1 MTIGIFYISCKSECM
16 EGGYSIR
23 NVAYER
29 TIYIRMTGRFDFGL
43 MQAFAAE
50 YRQATDS
57 YQGGDHLV
65 LADMRGLAPLLP
77 EVGHVFGAAVG
88 YARAH
93 GVVCCA
99 HISDDATQKW
109 QAARLARQDKPAN
122 DVTMNFAS
130 MDEALGALETIRKQ
144 FRRSTA
150 PPPPSSGTHQAVPSE
165 GLKAVRVPRG

>member
-1 MTIGIFYISCKSECM
+1 M

-29 TIYIRMTGRFDFGL
+29 TIYIRMTGRFDVGV
-43 MQAFAAE
+43 MRGFAAE

-57 YQGGDHLV
+57 YDGNDHLV

-77 EVGHVFGAAVG
+77 DVGQVFAAAVG

-93 GVVCCA
+93 GVICCA
-99 HISDDATQKW
+99 HVSDDATQKW

-122 DVTMNFAS
+122 DVTMNFATV
-130 MDEALGALETIRKQ
+130 DEAMGALEIIRRQ
-144 FRRSTA
+144 FRRSTV
-150 PPPPSSGTHQAVPSE
+150 PPPPSSGTHQAASAATPT
-165 GLKAVRVPRG
+165 LPIKALRLPRV

>member
-1 MTIGIFYISCKSECM
+1 M

-29 TIYIRMTGRFDFGL
+29 TIYIRMTGRFDVGL
-43 MQAFAAE
+43 MRAFAAE
-50 YRQATDS
+50 YRQATDC
-57 YQGGDHLV
+57 YEGHEHLV

-77 EVGHVFGAAVG
+77 EVGQVFAASVG

-93 GVVCCA
+93 GVICCA
-99 HISDDATQKW
+99 HLSDDATQKW

-122 DVTMNFAS
+122 DVTMNFATVE
-130 MDEALGALETIRKQ
+130 EAAAALETIRKQ

-150 PPPPSSGTHQAVPSE
+150 PPPPISGTHQAVSSLP
-165 GLKAVRVPRG
+165 LKAVRIPRV

>member
-1 MTIGIFYISCKSECM
+1 M

-65 LADMRGLAPLLP
+65 LADMRGLSPLLP
-77 EVGHVFGAAVG
+77 EVGHVFAAAVG

-93 GVVCCA
+93 GPRSKHHEKAQRRLV
-99 HISDDATQKW
+99 
-109 QAARLARQDKPAN
+109 AR
-122 DVTMNFAS
+122 S
-130 MDEALGALETIRKQ
+130 GAQRIGER
-144 FRRSTA
+144 
-150 PPPPSSGTHQAVPSE
+150 
-165 GLKAVRVPRG
+165 

>member
-1 MTIGIFYISCKSECM
+1 M

-29 TIYIRMTGRFDFGL
+29 TLFIRMTGRFDVGL
-43 MQAFAAE
+43 MRAFAAE

-57 YQGGDHLV
+57 YEGSDHLV

-77 EVGHVFGAAVG
+77 EVGHVFASAVG

-99 HISDDATQKW
+99 HLSDDATQKW

-122 DVTMNFAS
+122 DVTMNFAT
-130 MDEALGALETIRKQ
+130 MDEALSALDTIRKQ

-150 PPPPSSGTHQAVPSE
+150 PPAPASGTHAAVPTTP
-165 GLKAVRVPRG
+165 LKALRLPRV